1 MISPFPFDRALYYS
15 SFMCLYLFSL
25 FLLLFI
31 PPSYHN
37 QQEINCSF
45 IIMKICFIFFHYS
58 DFSSIFHFFICFFSF
73 ISESSQKQSLC
84 LEEPSQKQQSSRQS
98 WDLSPTRHGLFCVV
112 ISYFFQISILSFF
125 FWALQLSIMISIGS
139 SHPGRWE
146 GKERKGAEGYSKG
159 ESLHCWRREHS
170 ISILLQTLIYSFIT
184 M

>member
-58 DFSSIFHFFICFFSF
+58 DFSSIFHFFHLLFLFYF
-73 ISESSQKQSLC
+73 RELSETIIMFGRTVTKAAKLKAK
-84 LEEPSQKQQSSRQS
+84 LRPEPNQTWTILRG
-98 WDLSPTRHGLFCVV
+98 DLV
-112 ISYFFQISILSFF
+112 FFQISILSFF

-139 SHPGRWE
+139 SHPGR
-146 GKERKGAEGYSKG
+146 
-159 ESLHCWRREHS
+159 
-170 ISILLQTLIYSFIT
+170 
-184 M
+184 

>member
-112 ISYFFQISILSFF
+112 ISYFFKFRFFLSFSG
-125 FWALQLSIMISIGS
+125 LSN
-139 SHPGRWE
+139 
-146 GKERKGAEGYSKG
+146 Y
-159 ESLHCWRREHS
+159 
-170 ISILLQTLIYSFIT
+170 LLWSP
-184 M
+184 